1 MAPTETALRRAD
13 LRAAG
18 STAPASDVTT
28 TRRAANRRRSA
39 RRRRMHRL
47 RRTATLALGLLFVGT
62 VVARGAQD
70 PAVALPRGVQSASS
84 STALPGTLGSAAD
97 VARAGTAPAAAT
109 AVPSTAPSSAASEPA
124 PSESM
129 GEVEEGAPEP
139 TAAPG
144 AALAPVQASAKGT
157 MHPIAIPD
165 GPWASA
171 GRAVRLSIEVEDGL
185 SIDEALFAATVAG
198 ILSDPQG
205 WQTADGVRFVPVSPA
220 QIAAGAGVDVRV
232 TLATPTL
239 TGKLC
244 GPLNVTAANVSCWW
258 GGRAVL
264 NLHRWV
270 RGSATYGTDLTSYRT
285 YLVNHEVG
293 HGLGHRHVSCPA
305 PGRPAPIMVQQTL
318 GLEGCRA
325 WPWPTQQ

>member
-1 MAPTETALRRAD
+1 
-13 LRAAG
+13 
-18 STAPASDVTT
+18 
-28 TRRAANRRRSA
+28 
-39 RRRRMHRL
+39 MH
-47 RRTATLALGLLFVGT
+47 
-62 VVARGAQD
+62 
-70 PAVALPRGVQSASS
+70 
-84 STALPGTLGSAAD
+84 
-97 VARAGTAPAAAT
+97 
-109 AVPSTAPSSAASEPA
+109 
-124 PSESM
+124 
-129 GEVEEGAPEP
+129 
-139 TAAPG
+139 
-144 AALAPVQASAKGT
+144 
-157 MHPIAIPD
+157 
-165 GPWASA
+165 
-171 GRAVRLSIEVEDGL
+171 
-185 SIDEALFAATVAG
+185 
-198 ILSDPQG
+198 
-205 WQTADGVRFVPVSPA
+205 
-220 QIAAGAGVDVRV
+220 V